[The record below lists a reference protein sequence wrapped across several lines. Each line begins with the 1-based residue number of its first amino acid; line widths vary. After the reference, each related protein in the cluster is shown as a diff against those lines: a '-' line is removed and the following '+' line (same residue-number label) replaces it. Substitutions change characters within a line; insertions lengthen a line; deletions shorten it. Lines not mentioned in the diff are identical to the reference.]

1 MKELVDEENA
11 LIEKKGAVPAEPV
24 LRQAKLDGF
33 SDRYLSQILGVSEEE
48 VRTTRE
54 KYGICEAFSA
64 AAPTESVRA
73 SSSITAVFTR
83 RSH

>member
-33 SDRYLSQILGVSEEE
+33 SDRYLSQILGVSEED

-54 KYGICEAFSA
+54 KYGICEAWEGIHVSGTENA
-64 AAPTESVRA
+64 AYYYSTYHD
-73 SSSITAVFTR
+73 IKD
-83 RSH
+83 

>member
-33 SDRYLSQILGVSEEE
+33 
-48 VRTTRE
+48 
-54 KYGICEAFSA
+54 
-64 AAPTESVRA
+64 PTDTSVRYSA
-73 SSSITAVFTR
+73 FPR
-83 RSH
+83 RMYAPPARSTVSARLGRVST